1 MELDQWKE
9 IWQAEPPAKP
19 TDSQKLRA
27 LLDKKSGSPV
37 ARMKRNLNAELWI
50 ILLTYGAAVIF
61 YFFAFD
67 GRMHEISWFM
77 LFIGGFF
84 VAYYLRK
91 QKLLRELEHLNRQV
105 KSNLERQVDSL
116 ERYIRFYLVSGTALV
131 PFSMLFFGWLLHS
144 KARGIT
150 TDNIFFPS
158 AYNPLWKAIMA
169 WTALTAAVTIFMY
182 YINKWYVR
190 RLYGRHVEKL
200 RAVLNEMK
208 GDD

>member
-9 IWQAEPPAKP
+9 IWQAETPAEQ

-27 LLDKKSGSPV
+27 LLDRKSGSPV
-37 ARMKRNLNAELWI
+37 SKIKRNLNAELWVV
-50 ILLTYGAAVIF
+50 LVTYGAMVIF

-67 GRMHEISWFM
+67 GRMNEISWFM
-77 LFIGGFF
+77 LVIAGLF

-91 QKLLRELEHLNRQV
+91 QKLLREMEYLNRQV
-105 KSNLERQVDSL
+105 KNNLEKQVESL

-131 PFSMLFFGWLLHS
+131 PFSMVFFGWLLQRKGRLS
-144 KARGIT
+144 ASDT
-150 TDNIFFPS
+150 IFFAS
-158 AYNPLWKAIMA
+158 EQNPLWRAILA
-169 WTALTAAVTIFMY
+169 WVVLTSLTTLIMY

-190 RLYGRHVEKL
+190 KLYGRHVEKL
-200 RAVLNEMK
+200 RAILDEMK